1 MVILSYQLTFE
12 KLLFYGAGKSGISVP
27 VMLQLGKLSAYVDAR
42 LDTGSSHCIFQR
54 LFGEELGLD
63 IENGYKLTIGTANGS
78 FTAYGHNVT
87 LLALDYRFESM
98 VYFAVDDYFSRDI
111 LGRYGF
117 LNKLNVA
124 IFDYQ
129 GELYLSRNDS

>member
-1 MVILSYQLTFE
+1 LSYQLSFE
-12 KLLFYGAGKSGISVP
+12 KLLFYDAGKNGISVA
-27 VMLQLGKLSAYVDAR
+27 VTLQLGNRAAYVDAK

-63 IENGYKLTIGTANGS
+63 IESGYKLTIGTANGS

-87 LLALDYRFESM
+87 LLVLDFRFDGM
-98 VYFAVDDYFSRDI
+98 VYFAEDEYFSRDV
-111 LGRYGF
+111 LGRHSF
-117 LNKLNVA
+117 LNKVNVA